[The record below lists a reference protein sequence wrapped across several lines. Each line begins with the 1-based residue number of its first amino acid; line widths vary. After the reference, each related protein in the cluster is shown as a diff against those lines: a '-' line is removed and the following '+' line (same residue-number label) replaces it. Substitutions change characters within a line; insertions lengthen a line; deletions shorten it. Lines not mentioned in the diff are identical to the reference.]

1 MAEAFKTPLDNPSD
15 TEPPEYHGPDRLFEQ
30 VQDEQS
36 ITVPEDLQE
45 KKTHLKKVME
55 TCRDMYFSDE
65 QSARD
70 YQVRVTRR
78 NNNYFR
84 NLQNTYWSETAHDW
98 RTFDQVPEGYED
110 EIDDASNQA
119 FVNIY
124 KSYGEIIIAALSSQ
138 IPSTRFLPEDADNAD
153 DILTAKAYNKIAD
166 LIRKN
171 NKAKLMLIRCL
182 SILYNE
188 PYVAVHNYAKRSK
201 KFGTFRKPIYGTVK
215 RTYRNFYCPNC
226 YTELGKEEGEPEVV
240 DDNYEAQSNFDE
252 TGPPSVCP
260 QCGSAASTF
269 TDSKEELNKT
279 TIGYNDAA
287 KLRIVQEAYGQTNV
301 RFPAF
306 VRKQE
311 DMPYIALEYEQPIS
325 LVESVYP
332 ELAGGITGTISDTGG
347 QNIWART
354 NQDYNG
360 SVPDGVC
367 TVSQVWFRPWALNK
381 YGLQSPGFDVD
392 NIPEELKTAL
402 KEFPTGCRCVFI
414 NDELAEVH
422 EEDLD
427 EHWTVSVNPLFDTLS
442 GDAIGTAVIP
452 IQDIKNDMTN
462 LTKDTVEHGIPET
475 FADSEVVN
483 FQNYGSIEAKPG
495 MIYPAQRPANS
506 SMSDAFFQTRTAQL
520 QPEVVEFNNRQ
531 DRDGQFISGALPS
544 IFGGNIQGGGGTAY
558 EYSQSRAQALQRLQ
572 TTWQIVCHMWSE
584 MELKSI
590 NEYVSEVDYD
600 ERFSQKSGNSYVNV
614 WIKQIELKGK
624 VADVESESAE
634 YFPISWA
641 EKKAIIDKFLEL
653 NNEYINSILSN
664 PNNVGVISR
673 SYGLGEL
680 YIPGDD
686 DRNKQLAE
694 ISEMLQSGEG
704 VDTKAIDPAMVQ
716 QMLPT
721 VKPEVEID
729 NHQIHIEVAKGWA
742 VSEGGLYAKLNNQL
756 GYLNVIMHIQ
766 AHDQAMMQKAVSD
779 ATKQQQV
786 QMKIQ
791 QSQMMMQP
799 PPGMPPQG
807 GPPQGGPPPVQ
818 PPPQGPP
825 QEGPPSPPM

>member
-1 MAEAFKTPLDNPSD
+1 MPDEAFRTPLDNPTD
-15 TEPPEYHGPDRLFEQ
+15 DEPPDYHGPDRLFEQ
-30 VQDEQS
+30 VQDQQA
-36 ITVPEDLQE
+36 VVNPEDVQE
-45 KKTHLKKVME
+45 KKLAIKKVME
-55 TCRDMYFSDE
+55 TCREMYYSDE
-65 QSARD
+65 QFARD

-84 NLQNTYWSETAHDW
+84 NLQNTYWSEVAHDW
-98 RTFDQVPEGYED
+98 RTFNQVPEGYED
-110 EIDDASNQA
+110 EIEGNQA

-138 IPSTRFLPEDADNAD
+138 IPSTRFLPEDADNPD
-153 DILTAKAYNKIAD
+153 DLLTAKAYNKIAD

-188 PYVAVHNYAKRSK
+188 PYVAIHNYAKRSK
-201 KFGTFRKPIYGTVK
+201 KFGTFRKPVYGNVK
-215 RTYRNFYCPNC
+215 RTFRNFYCPSC
-226 YTELGKEEGEPEVV
+226 YTELGKEEEPPEVV
-240 DDNYEAQSNFDE
+240 ADDYESQPSFDE
-252 TGPPSVCP
+252 TGPPNVCP
-260 QCGSAASTF
+260 QCGQQTSTF
-269 TDSKEELNKT
+269 SDSREELNKT
-279 TIGYNDAA
+279 VIGYNDSA

-301 RFPAF
+301 RFPAY

-311 DMPYIALEYEQPIS
+311 DMPYLALEYEQPIS

-332 ELAGGITGTISDTGG
+332 ELAGGISDSTVDTGG

-360 SVPDGVC
+360 TVPGGIC

-381 YGLQSPGFDVD
+381 YGLQHQGFDQD
-392 NIPEELKTAL
+392 NIPEELKICL
-402 KEFPTGCRCVFI
+402 REFPSGCRCVFI

-427 EHWTVSVNPLFDTLS
+427 EHWTISVNPLYDVLC

-483 FQNYGSIEAKPG
+483 FQNYGSMEAKPG
-495 MIYPAQRPANS
+495 MIYPAQRAANS

-520 QPEVVEFNNRQ
+520 QPEVIEFNNRQ
-531 DRDGQFISGALPS
+531 DKDGQFISGALPS

-572 TTWQIVCHMWSE
+572 TTWQIVCHTWSE

-624 VADVESESAE
+624 VADIEPESAE

-641 EKKAIIDKFLEL
+641 EKKAIIDKFLDL
-653 NNEYINSILSN
+653 NNEYINTILSN
-664 PNNVGVISR
+664 PNNVGLVSR
-673 SYGLGEL
+673 AYGLGEL

-704 VDTKAIDPAMVQ
+704 INPEQMDPNEINS
-716 QMLPT
+716 MLPT
-721 VKPEVEID
+721 VRPEVEID
-729 NHQIHIEVAKGWA
+729 NHTIHMEVAKGWCVA
-742 VSEGGLYAKLNNQL
+742 EGGIYAKLNNPM
-756 GYLNVIMHIQ
+756 GYLNVVLHVK
-766 AHDQAMMQKAVSD
+766 AHDNAMMEKAVID
-779 ATKQQQV
+779 AQKQQQV
-786 QMKIQ
+786 QMQIQ
-791 QSQMMMQP
+791 QSQMMAQQQM
-799 PPGMPPQG
+799 GMPPS
-807 GPPQGGPPPVQ
+807 GPPEQGGPPPVQ

-825 QEGPPSPPM
+825 QGEAPMQG